1 MRVFLA
7 ICAFGMT
14 SAGCPHY
21 HPEAVKLLTKTSMSY
36 DDCLAMHAKDLCDK
50 FRGMFREGPLPS
62 GSRKLLGAP
71 GFPPLPEPD
80 SPITNNAFLAP
91 PLLAD
96 LYQVP
101 PPRIGGLNPP
111 IPAPAHAKALRARTC
126 WFSAGVQ
133 GYSLIDFV
141 SAYSSGVYAMAKTPP
156 ELLGTD
162 MCIWSFQA
170 LPPPPGADSQYH
182 FNSSDAQKAA
192 ELCVVR
198 TQSTTHG
205 SGPHSPATRVR
216 GANEIDRSAVQLA
229 NERFQ
234 ANVGKDKNDG
244 AVVFGGSP
252 LFPPLP
258 RISASDR
265 TALQFASTKPL
276 CGIPCMRVV
285 LAPEPTPWKQPG
297 SLSGVQN
304 ACPRPSLAAC
314 KVEERAC
321 ADFCAAAPSEKG
333 APKTYV
339 TCKMSGR
346 KSQNITRRW
355 WTIPATI
362 KFKCVARNPLATPHR
377 KCAMVR
383 GAARTRAHMDLR
395 RGAAS
400 REGARVLQ

>member
-1 MRVFLA
+1 M
-7 ICAFGMT
+7 
-14 SAGCPHY
+14 
-21 HPEAVKLLTKTSMSY
+21 
-36 DDCLAMHAKDLCDK
+36 
-50 FRGMFREGPLPS
+50 
-62 GSRKLLGAP
+62 
-71 GFPPLPEPD
+71 
-80 SPITNNAFLAP
+80 
-91 PLLAD
+91 
-96 LYQVP
+96 
-101 PPRIGGLNPP
+101 
-111 IPAPAHAKALRARTC
+111 
-126 WFSAGVQ
+126 
-133 GYSLIDFV
+133 
-141 SAYSSGVYAMAKTPP
+141 
-156 ELLGTD
+156 
-162 MCIWSFQA
+162 
-170 LPPPPGADSQYH
+170 
-182 FNSSDAQKAA
+182 
-192 ELCVVR
+192 VR

-276 CGIPCMRVV
+276 CGIPCMRVPRH
-285 LAPEPTPWKQPG
+285 ASTPWKQPG